1 MRRFLAIRS
10 NVLGS
15 YLTLCN
21 QNVGEVEF
29 SVLTRTLEI
38 SIKFVRLSSF
48 NKILNRSNPFN
59 ILGLMNVREFFL
71 AHLVKFNDL
80 QDVFNFHC
88 L

>member
-1 MRRFLAIRS
+1 MRFLAIRS

-21 QNVGEVEF
+21 QNVSEVEF

-38 SIKFVRLSSF
+38 SIKFVSLSSF
-48 NKILNRSNPFN
+48 HKILNRSNPFN

-71 AHLVKFNDL
+71 AHLLKFNDL